1 MGQSDIKSGINSTN
15 NSASLLENVMVVED
29 DPMIRSSLVELL
41 EAEGYQVVGVE
52 NGQAAMNHL
61 KSGQALPSVILL
73 DVMMPIMDG
82 WQFRTQQLSDVKISK
97 IPVIVVTADGNARDK
112 AVVMNAQGWIN
123 KPFKIDEIL
132 DAVAKYKIKSPNAKS
147 FTD

>member
-1 MGQSDIKSGINSTN
+1 MEQSGINTGIKST
-15 NSASLLENVMVVED
+15 SLLESVMVVED
-29 DPMIRSSLVELL
+29 DPMIRTSLVELL
-41 EAEGYQVVGVE
+41 EAEGYQVIGVE

-61 KSGQALPSVILL
+61 KSGNTLPAVILL

-132 DAVAKYKIKSPNAKS
+132 EAVAKYKIKSPSNKNIV
-147 FTD
+147 D

>member
-1 MGQSDIKSGINSTN
+1 
-15 NSASLLENVMVVED
+15 
-29 DPMIRSSLVELL
+29 
-41 EAEGYQVVGVE
+41 
-52 NGQAAMNHL
+52 
-61 KSGQALPSVILL
+61 L

-82 WQFRTQQLSDVKISK
+82 WQFRTQQLADVKISK

-132 DAVAKYKIKSPNAKS
+132 EAVAKYKIKPTSP
-147 FTD
+147 